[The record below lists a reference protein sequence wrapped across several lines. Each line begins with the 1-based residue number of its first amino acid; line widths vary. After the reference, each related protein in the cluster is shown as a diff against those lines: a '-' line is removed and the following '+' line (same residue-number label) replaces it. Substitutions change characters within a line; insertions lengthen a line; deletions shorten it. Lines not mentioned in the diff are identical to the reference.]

1 MTNVL
6 RALFYSCPFCVIR
19 TITLDSSQHLVY
31 AQFLLAICRA
41 LPKSQATTKTSCL
54 PNAQQRNICSIPCVK
69 TFSGGVWGWELPL
82 FHFLAKAS
90 PELLDV
96 KGLET
101 HQRVAHN
108 EFSCLFP
115 WLPHWRAT
123 ALLCPSPLVKP
134 KKRRKRGNAPRN
146 ESWRVRLQ
154 SRKEHSCSAAP
165 SSWLCSSHPGSWGM
179 AKRKSSHRIWW

>member
-1 MTNVL
+1 MKMTNVL
-6 RALFYSCPFCVIR
+6 RAFLILSFLCHKDNHHWLFPALSSCIVSACRVYGTSNSSHHQNIMPSKC
-19 TITLDSSQHLVY
+19 TIEKHWQH
-31 AQFLLAICRA
+31 
-41 LPKSQATTKTSCL
+41 
-54 PNAQQRNICSIPCVK
+54 PCVK

-134 KKRRKRGNAPRN
+134 KKRRQRCNAPHN
-146 ESWRVRLQ
+146 ESSRVRLQ
-154 SRKEHSCSAAP
+154 SRKEHSPFILASQFTTYKK
-165 SSWLCSSHPGSWGM
+165 LGNG
-179 AKRKSSHRIWW
+179 RKKVITQNLIVDS